1 MTNAE
6 KINLNNGSSIVKN
19 FEKETFQNEFAKL
32 RVNETGIGEVT
43 ITDENIKNNAK
54 LVVDMFDEN

>member
-1 MTNAE
+1 MTNEE
-6 KINLNNGSSIVKN
+6 KINLNNGSSVVKK

-54 LVVDMFDEN
+54 LVVNMFDES